1 MHYTQLTLQSVQKK
15 DTPKT
20 MGSNVL
26 WTSNLERNLNT
37 YDQKR
42 SKTFKQYVSLLL
54 YINQVSVLRNVH
66 ESCKRALS
74 RQESLQ
80 QRYMFTVTSA
90 ADFLRSFD
98 SLQASLDASGVLEC
112 GYFVAVFTLRCAM
125 SGASCWHHQPGA
137 PSCWRSSRCFP
148 HLLSVPVPF

>member
-1 MHYTQLTLQSVQKK
+1 MHYTQLTTAFSTKERH
-15 DTPKT
+15 PKND
-20 MGSNVL
+20 GFKRSLNVKFG
-26 WTSNLERNLNT
+26 TKFKH
-37 YDQKR
+37 DQKR
-42 SKTFKQYVSLLL
+42 SKTFKKYVSLLL

-74 RQESLQ
+74 RQESLE

-125 SGASCWHHQPGA
+125 SGASC
-137 PSCWRSSRCFP
+137 
-148 HLLSVPVPF
+148 